1 MRGVRVRQGDNRVS
15 TVKFNRDAS
24 TLKRN
29 DDAQGMATIFG
40 KALISKSAVSTNTC
54 VYWRCGGPQG
64 GI

>member
-1 MRGVRVRQGDNRVS
+1 MS

-40 KALISKSAVSTNTC
+40 KALISKSAVSTNYMC
-54 VYWRCGGPQG
+54 VLEMRRATSEESK
-64 GI
+64 